1 MKKGLVIKIEIEI
14 IGEVIDR
21 EGREDKEEGIINR
34 SKIRIRIEDNQEIED
49 GKIKF
54 NNQKEYSKY
63 NKEYKRDR
71 EGKGDREDRESKGDK
86 KSIIKIIILIHK
98 IKKINNKLSNS
109 SHRDSTEKIKNTEI
123 IIMIETIQNLI

>member
-34 SKIRIRIEDNQEIED
+34 SKIRIEDNQEIED

-63 NKEYKRDR
+63 NKEYKGDR

-86 KSIIKIIILIHK
+86 KSIIKIIILMHK
-98 IKKINNKLSNS
+98 IKKINNKLFSS

>member
-54 NNQKEYSKY
+54 NN
-63 NKEYKRDR
+63 
-71 EGKGDREDRESKGDK
+71 
-86 KSIIKIIILIHK
+86 
-98 IKKINNKLSNS
+98 
-109 SHRDSTEKIKNTEI
+109 
-123 IIMIETIQNLI
+123 